1 MRLPGAWHQARIHR
15 HRLGGCQTV
24 PFCFN
29 SSNRQTT
36 KTRSKKE
43 RTSPNCSRFTITSLR
58 KVPEDE
64 GRSSRE
70 SRCASA
76 HPDLLFCSCCSFG
89 PSAAGHH
96 LVAHRHGKKRA
107 VSPLWHLVRRTGP
120 DLYHQRGLHSVGG
133 THISVHTHLPS
144 QTGFH
149 VAASTCCQQRVSEQR
164 ERDELP
170 GSRQTPEE
178 RVSFSKAW
186 ALSGAKKPLYSL
198 PCGAWGD
205 LLMPE
210 RTTSKLKP

>member
-1 MRLPGAWHQARIHR
+1 MKDEARGSPGEQ
-15 HRLGGCQTV
+15 V
-24 PFCFN
+24 P
-29 SSNRQTT
+29 T
-36 KTRSKKE
+36 
-43 RTSPNCSRFTITSLR
+43 
-58 KVPEDE
+58 
-64 GRSSRE
+64 
-70 SRCASA
+70 
-76 HPDLLFCSCCSFG
+76 PDLLFCSCRSSG
-89 PSAAGHH
+89 PSAAGHR

-120 DLYHQRGLHSVGG
+120 DLYHKRGLHSVGG

-149 VAASTCCQQRVSEQR
+149 VAAPTCCQQRVSEQR
-164 ERDELP
+164 EMRDG

-178 RVSFSKAW
+178 RVPFSKAW

-210 RTTSKLKP
+210 RTTSKLEP